1 MTLKLLQNANQA
13 LEHEQV
19 DVKIDSTWNEATLNF
34 KPWKEVKLILVDPI
48 PNHVK
53 REESREN
60 EKRKKRK
67 RLIFLAK
74 KMHAA
79 SNGGTFLT
87 GCNIAEEKYME
98 E

>member
-1 MTLKLLQNANQA
+1 
-13 LEHEQV
+13 
-19 DVKIDSTWNEATLNF
+19 
-34 KPWKEVKLILVDPI
+34 
-48 PNHVK
+48 VK